1 MPVTSASV
9 EHSHISPRRVR
20 AMSFDS
26 ASVERYRSLAR
37 IGIDFPEPTVREM
50 AAAFASDELSG
61 STLPGSIGAPIQFL
75 QAWMPGFV
83 HVMTQPRTA
92 DLLMGVTTIGS
103 WEDEEI
109 VQPVLEHASP
119 VALYGDHT
127 NIPLA
132 GVGNGYERRTI
143 IRWEAGLRVG
153 SLEEKRAGKASIN
166 LAAEKRAAAALS
178 LDIIRNR
185 VGFYGFN
192 AGANRTYGF
201 LNDPGLPAYVAVAGG
216 TWSTKTFLQ
225 ITADIRGILAALQTG
240 SRDLVD
246 PETTPITLAISSA
259 VTTYLSV
266 TQENGDKSVRSWL
279 RETYPNVRVVPSVDL
294 NGANGGANVMYAYA
308 ETVPDSGTDDG
319 RVWSQ
324 LVPTKF
330 VMLGTER
337 GAKHYTEDFSNAL
350 GGVMLKRPYA
360 VQRRTGI

>member
-1 MPVTSASV
+1 MPLHSV
-9 EHSHISPRRVR
+9 STEHSFVPARRVR
-20 AMSFDS
+20 AMALD
-26 ASVERYRSLAR
+26 ADKCDQYRSLVR
-37 IGIDFPEPTVREM
+37 IGLDFPERRIREM
-50 AAAFASDELSG
+50 AAAFASDELISP
-61 STLPGSIGAPIQFL
+61 TLPAGIGAPIQFL

-83 HVMTQPRTA
+83 HVATQPRTIDTLIGA
-92 DLLMGVTTIGS
+92 TTIGS

-109 VQPVLEHASP
+109 VQPMLEHAAKA
-119 VALYGDHT
+119 ALYGDHT

-132 GVGNGYERRTI
+132 GVGNGYERRTV
-143 IRWEAGLRVG
+143 IRWEMGMRVG
-153 SLEEKRAGKASIN
+153 LLEEKRAGKAAIN
-166 LAAEKRAAAALS
+166 VAAEKRAAAALA

-192 AGANRTYGF
+192 GGVNRTYGF

-308 ETVPDSGTDDG
+308 ESVPDSGTDDG

-330 VMLGTER
+330 VMLGSEK

-350 GGVMLKRPYA
+350 AGVMLKRPYA

>member
-1 MPVTSASV
+1 MPVTSASP
-9 EHSHISPRRVR
+9 EHSYVAPRRVR
-20 AMSFDS
+20 AMPFDA
-26 ASVERYRSLAR
+26 ASVDRYRSLSR
-37 IGIDFPEPTVREM
+37 IGIDFPEHRVREM
-50 AAAFASDELSG
+50 AAAFASDDLSG

-119 VALYGDHT
+119 TALYGDHT

-143 IRWEAGLRVG
+143 VRWEAGLRVG
-153 SLEEKRAGKASIN
+153 QLEEKRAGKASIN
-166 LAAEKRAAAALS
+166 VAAEKRAAAALA
-178 LDIIRNR
+178 LDIVRNR

-201 LNDPGLPAYVAVAGG
+201 LNDPGLPAYVSVAGG
-216 TWSTKTFLQ
+216 TWATKTFLQ
-225 ITADIRGILAALQTG
+225 ITADIRTILAALQTR

-259 VTTYLSV
+259 VMTYLSV
-266 TQENGDKSVRSWL
+266 TSDFGNSVRQWL
-279 RETYPNVRVVPSVDL
+279 SSTYSNVRVVPSVDL

-308 ETVPDSGTDDG
+308 ESVPDSGTDDG

-360 VQRRTGI
+360 IVRYTGL